1 MQDYMAYFRAGYIR
15 GGLEQCA
22 LIANGDKFWNPPM
35 ILPNENA
42 RHKILDLVGDLSLM
56 AEPGMAACPSV
67 TCSRTGLAQAPR
79 KVFAALAAAPKEK
92 VPAELWSHGDKAIF
106 QGGAVTTKV
115 PWNPTSIPRAK

>member
-1 MQDYMAYFRAGYIR
+1 M
-15 GGLEQCA
+15 EQCA

-56 AEPGMAACPSV
+56 AEPGMAGVPIGHV
-67 TCSRTGLAQAPR
+67 LAYKGSHRLHA
-79 KVFAALAAAPKEK
+79 KFLAALAAAPKEK

-106 QGGAVTTKV
+106 QGGAVNTKV
-115 PWNPTSIPRAK
+115 PVEPDEYPTG